1 MKCKKVFKNMIL
13 TFLMILCINII
24 APSYINTISTPK
36 EHKIGIVYAD
46 AVMKGDGIT
55 PQKIKV
61 DSKPDKEK
69 AKEEKEKAKEAINN
83 IEGAGKFEKI
93 IANLIISFICG
104 FTSFINS
111 QTEFSTLDNIVFN
124 KGLSV
129 DGYSPIIKAD
139 WANMDKWFGYSTAIA
154 CFLIVIATVA
164 IALKFFRASYNAH
177 YKQEAKDSLVRL
189 LIASI
194 IIAATPLFIRL
205 LIYINNELTYLFYNL
220 LNDGKVTLDA
230 TLGGANL
237 IKSLDVDSPLAAAT
251 LYGMFSFLGIKIN
264 IVFLIRYF
272 SIIVYYVLTPI
283 VAVLWIIDKNI
294 NGAQVWLGEML
305 SNIFMQSAYALLF
318 SLYLVFVA
326 KHSWAA
332 QLIWAIL
339 IVTLADIV
347 RNMLQGTLT
356 KMAGMDENKKANGIL
371 GAVGATTGI
380 VAGVAASFSNQAKSI
395 ASTMTNKPTTNN
407 GDNQATQS
415 TGFIRA
421 AKKVSK
427 GATGV
432 VGNVAKLSSIPAVLN
447 SSNPNATANMI
458 NRSIDSTENIINDG
472 IDSIGDVTNKATEAY
487 KSYSSNYSEQKG
499 YDPNKNIFENAYD
512 SMKKSKH
519 LDSFTSNK
527 NNTNNQSN
535 TEEKAKQSFT
545 PNKQSFTP
553 NKQSFTSNRQSFNPG
568 DQNFKQKNN
577 NHKNKTNFPNFD
589 SKSYKG

>member
-1 MKCKKVFKNMIL
+1 MIL

-164 IALKFFRASYNAH
+164 ISLKFFRASYNAH

-220 LNDGKVTLDA
+220 LNNGKVTLDT

-237 IKSLDVDSPLAAAT
+237 IKSLDTDSPLAAAM

-305 SNIFMQSAYALLF
+305 SNIFMQSTYALLF

-395 ASTMTNKPTTNN
+395 ASTMTNKPATNN
-407 GDNQATQS
+407 GDNNQATQS

-447 SSNPNATANMI
+447 SNNPNATANMI
-458 NRSIDSTENIINDG
+458 NRSVDSTQNIINDG

-512 SMKKSKH
+512 SMKK
-519 LDSFTSNK
+519 
-527 NNTNNQSN
+527 
-535 TEEKAKQSFT
+535 KQTFR
-545 PNKQSFTP
+545 F
-553 NKQSFTSNRQSFNPG
+553 F
-568 DQNFKQKNN
+568 
-577 NHKNKTNFPNFD
+577 
-589 SKSYKG
+589 Y